1 MSCTNDNEELSKLA
15 LEITS
20 LGDAIKTLKSEG
32 ADGAAIK
39 VKVDLLLQAKRDYA
53 AKNNGIGVDGQPFV
67 EKMTKA
73 QKKAAAAAQK
83 AAQGGEGDAAAA
95 GPGPGPAKPVRT
107 TIQQEQQHQ
116 LEFAFLSLHVS
127 HMT

>member
-1 MSCTNDNEELSKLA
+1 MSSTNNDNEELSNLA

-20 LGDAIKTLKSEG
+20 LGDAIKTMKSEG

-39 VKVDLLLQAKRDYA
+39 VNVDLLLQAKRDYA
-53 AKNNGIGVDGQPFV
+53 AKNNGVGVDGQPFV

-83 AAQGGEGDAAAA
+83 AAQGGGEGDAAGA
-95 GPGPGPAKPVRT
+95 GAGAGPAKPVRAK
-107 TIQQEQQHQ
+107 IQQQEQQQ
-116 LEFAFLSLHVS
+116 LESAFLFLPP
-127 HMT
+127 